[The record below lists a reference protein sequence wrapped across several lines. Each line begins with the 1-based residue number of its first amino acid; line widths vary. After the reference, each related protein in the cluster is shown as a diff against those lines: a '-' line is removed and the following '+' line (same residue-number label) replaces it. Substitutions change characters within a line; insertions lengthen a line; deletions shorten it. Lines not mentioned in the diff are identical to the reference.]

1 MNEILIAITLIFF
14 LNVSLKAQ
22 TENKNY
28 DESLAKSLNADDYGM
43 KKYVLV
49 MLKPGSNTD
58 TSKSVTDSVFTG
70 HMKNINRLAE
80 SGDLVVAGPIM
91 KSKEYRG
98 IFIFNVETIEE
109 AKALIETDPAVSAKF
124 LEPEMF
130 LWYGTAAL
138 METTKIHRKIEKYSF

>member
-1 MNEILIAITLIFF
+1 MNEILIAFILIFF

-28 DESLAKSLNADDYGM
+28 DETLAKSLNADDYGM

-58 TSKSVTDSVFTG
+58 TTRSVIDSVFTG

-80 SGDLVVAGPIM
+80 SGELVVAGPIM

-109 AKALIETDPAVSAKF
+109 ANALIETDPAVSSKF

>member
-1 MNEILIAITLIFF
+1 MNEFLIAITLIFF

-70 HMKNINRLAE
+70 HMNNINRLDE
-80 SGDLVVAGPIM
+80 SGELVVAGPIM

>member
-1 MNEILIAITLIFF
+1 MNEIIISITLIFI

-22 TENKNY
+22 TVNKNY
-28 DESLAKSLNADDYGM
+28 DEALAKSLNADDYGM

-58 TSKSVTDSVFTG
+58 TTKSVIDSVFTG

-80 SGDLVVAGPIM
+80 TVDLVVAGPIM
-91 KSKEYRG
+91 KSNVYQG

-109 AKALIETDPAVSAKF
+109 AEALLETDPAVYAKY

-130 LWYGTAAL
+130 LWYGSAAL

>member
-1 MNEILIAITLIFF
+1 MNEILISITLIFI

-28 DESLAKSLNADDYGM
+28 DEALAKSLNADDYGM

-58 TSKSVTDSVFTG
+58 TTKSVIDSVFTG

-80 SGDLVVAGPIM
+80 TGDLVVAGPIM
-91 KSKEYRG
+91 KSNEYRG
-98 IFIFNVETIEE
+98 IFILNVESTDE
-109 AKALIETDPAVSAKF
+109 AKALLETDPAVSAKY
-124 LEPEMF
+124 LESEMF
-130 LWYGTAAL
+130 LWYGSASL
-138 METTKIHRKIEKYSF
+138 METAKIHRKIEKFSF

>member
-1 MNEILIAITLIFF
+1 MNEIIISIFLIFI

-28 DESLAKSLNADDYGM
+28 DEALAKSLNADDYGM

-58 TSKSVTDSVFTG
+58 TTKSVIDSVFTG

-80 SGDLVVAGPIM
+80 TGELVVAGPIM
-91 KSKEYRG
+91 KSSEYRG
-98 IFIFNVETIEE
+98 IFILNVETTDE
-109 AKALIETDPAVSAKF
+109 AKALLETDPAVSAKY

-130 LWYGTAAL
+130 LWYGSAAL
-138 METTKIHRKIEKYSF
+138 MEITKIHRKIEKFSF

>member
-1 MNEILIAITLIFF
+1 MNEILITIILIFF

-28 DESLAKSLNADDYGM
+28 DETLAKSLNADDYGM

-49 MLKPGSNTD
+49 MLKPGTNTD
-58 TSKSVTDSVFTG
+58 TTKSVVDSIFTG

-98 IFIFNVETIEE
+98 IFVFNVETIEE